1 MSSSTPNAAALH
13 RDRFL
18 ERIVAA
24 NRVFAVSGEDGL
36 ARLPSRWLKGREV
49 TLLWS
54 DRGEAERWSPLIA
67 RNPRIK
73 ELRLSELL
81 GEVLPVLTRIR
92 RLVGVDW
99 QREGIEPETDP
110 SDLVERIR
118 LASLDAFVRK
128 VVRSGRVW
136 TLADAAGPAM
146 LVSQTRPELLV
157 LPCWADRNEA
167 EARIEGPWE
176 DMMAIETPLAEFVW
190 SNLTLLGGQG
200 QLVSPG
206 HIGGAAILELS
217 PDDLAERL
225 TAGVRKGEASSGSA
239 AG

>member
-1 MSSSTPNAAALH
+1 MPTLQSHPAALH

-18 ERIVAA
+18 DRVVVA
-24 NRVFAVSGEDGL
+24 NRIYAVSGEDGL

-49 TLLWS
+49 TLFWS
-54 DRGEAERWSPLIA
+54 ERGEAERWSPLVA

-81 GEVLPVLTRIR
+81 GEVLPVLSRIR

-99 QREGIEPETDP
+99 EKEGIEPEMDP

-118 LASLDAFVRK
+118 LTSLDVFVRD
-128 VVRSGRVW
+128 VVRGGRVW
-136 TLADAAGPAM
+136 TLADATGPAM
-146 LVSQTRPELLV
+146 LVSQTRSEVLV

-190 SNLTLLGGQG
+190 SNLTLLGGNG
-200 QLVSPG
+200 HLVSPG
-206 HIGGAAILELS
+206 HIGGSAILELG
-217 PDDLAERL
+217 PDDLAARL
-225 TAGVRKGEASSGSA
+225 TAALRQKDAAIGSTA
-239 AG
+239 V